1 MYSIL
6 YDWGLVAIMNIYSN
20 TSICPHRNIVG
31 IILTTLFLSS
41 FSVSEASIN
50 FSDEIIG
57 RNRLVITGSEFYRRS
72 RFDTGEIRIFFKNAD
87 KGPISIC
94 QPRLS
99 RLLDVKDNESYKAGT
114 EVNYLYSKFTPPIL
128 MPGLNGE
135 LLVKLL
141 RGPPDNCKFQ
151 CAIYSET
158 GWISETLIAIKQAPV
173 WISYVGFSEDLSKIY
188 VYGQNNTKTPL
199 TIQLLEVAGVNVGDN
214 YQSIN
219 NDMPPGD
226 KGCLVFK
233 MPNRLTLG
241 EYVHIVISAESNEQ
255 EFQTRRIVKA
265 VNNFPLSSGG
275 GFFSPKLGLD
285 SRDYFVQT
293 MSCPAHDHG
302 TSKEAAG
309 KFLDDY
315 YRRFSQDAC
324 FLSQMWICRADKPRA
339 WYTFG
344 SLPEAAVMNPVLAEP
359 QAYKS
364 DTKDC
369 DRFCP
374 FFWLATHAKKA
385 MAPNRYFACIPV
397 KPEDK
402 VFSQSN
408 HTPGEIKFLVYCAI
422 AAGAK
427 GILYRETPSFSR
439 LSQDKF
445 VRLNRE
451 LRQLKPLLMMAE
463 PVNWASTADNNYVAQ
478 SLLCGDEV
486 ILVIVFDRRYFSER
500 QNNKLRTPAFGKA
513 VRAVKTQVKV
523 PEGFSVS
530 QVKSLYTPLLRKL
543 WRCEKGQLDF
553 TANMVDSV
561 QVYKAVLRCT
571 SFVSGVEE

>member
-1 MYSIL
+1 
-6 YDWGLVAIMNIYSN
+6 MNVYSN
-20 TSICPHRNIVG
+20 NPIWSNRNIFG

-41 FSVSEASIN
+41 FSVSEVPIS

-57 RNRLVITGSEFYRRS
+57 KNKLVITGSEFYRRS
-72 RFDTGEIRIFFKNAD
+72 QFDAGEIRVFFKNAG
-87 KGPISIC
+87 KEPISIC
-94 QPRLS
+94 QPKLS
-99 RLLDVKDNESYKAGT
+99 RLVNAKDNESHKVGT
-114 EVNYLYSKFTPPIL
+114 EVNYLYSKFTPPVL
-128 MPGLNGE
+128 MPGRNGE

-141 RGPPDNCKFQ
+141 RSPPNNCKFQ
-151 CAIYSET
+151 CAIYGET
-158 GWISETLIAIKQAPV
+158 DWISETLIAIKQAPV

-199 TIQLLEVAGVNVGDN
+199 AIRLLEVAGANVGDN
-214 YQSIN
+214 YQTIN
-219 NDMPPGD
+219 NNLPPGD

-233 MPNRLTLG
+233 MPNQLTLG
-241 EYVHIVISAESNEQ
+241 EYVHIIISTKSNEQ
-255 EFQTRRIVKA
+255 EFLTRRIVKA
-265 VNNFPLSSGG
+265 VNKFPLSSGG

-285 SRDYFVQT
+285 SKDYFVQT

-302 TSKEAAG
+302 THKEAAG

-315 YRRFSQDAC
+315 YRRFSQDAY
-324 FLSQMWICRADKPRA
+324 FLSKMWICRADKPRA

-344 SLPEAAVMNPVLAEP
+344 SLPHAAVINPVLSGI
-359 QAYKS
+359 QIYKS
-364 DTKDC
+364 DIKDC
-369 DRFCP
+369 DQFCP

-385 MAPNRYFACIPV
+385 LAPNRFFACIPV
-397 KPEDK
+397 NPESN

-408 HTPGEIKFLVYCAI
+408 HTPDEIKFLVYCAI

-427 GILYRETPSFSR
+427 GILYRDTPSFSR

-463 PVNWASTADNNYVAQ
+463 SVDWASTADNNYVAK
-478 SLLCGDEV
+478 SLLCGDKA
-486 ILVIVFDRRYFSER
+486 ILVIVFDRRYFSEK
-500 QNNKLRTPAFGKA
+500 QNNRLRTPAFVKA

-530 QVKSLYTPLLRKL
+530 EVESLYTPLLRKL
-543 WRCEKGQLDF
+543 WRCEKGQLAF
-553 TANMVDSV
+553 TADMVDSV
-561 QVYKAVLRCT
+561 QVYKAILRCE
-571 SFVSGVEE
+571 SFVSNMEE